1 MSLIRRLFKGVIG
14 HYSYEPDYW
23 PRVIEEEKKHHYLK
37 ELIEISDRIIE
48 ENPNHVD
55 EVKKSETGCWMEQL
69 YTIRKCQVCDFV
81 DDCPIKLE
89 NDWQDFLKEQAALRQ
104 AQSQQFASDEQNGS
118 KAS

>member
-14 HYSYEPDYW
+14 HYSYEPGYW
-23 PRVIEEEKKHHYLK
+23 AKVIEEEKKHQYLK

-48 ENPNHVD
+48 ENPNFVD

-69 YTIRKCQVCDFV
+69 YGTQKCPICDFV

-89 NDWQDFLKEQAALRQ
+89 RDWREFLIEQAALRQ
-104 AQSQQFASDEQNGS
+104 AQSQQCASDEQS
-118 KAS
+118 SDKAS